1 MAAFAAI
8 AAMAQSSGRFF
19 IEDFEIAPD
28 STVTVTVMLTN
39 NEPTQGFQFNMTLPP
54 GLNADN
60 IELTKYSRKLKM
72 NVSSNLKDNTLI
84 VAVYPM
90 SHSLYSPD
98 TAGVLTMEM
107 TASPQFNGG
116 DITIW
121 RGQGSSEDFKT
132 INYDESST
140 TVTVP

>member
-8 AAMAQSSGRFF
+8 AAVAQSNGRFF

-28 STVTVTVMLTN
+28 STVVVTVMLSN

-72 NVSSNLKDNTLI
+72 NVSNNLKGDTMI

-90 SHSLYSPD
+90 AHSLYAPD

-107 TASPQFNGG
+107 TASPQGNGG
-116 DITIW
+116 NSTSG
-121 RGQGSSEDFKT
+121 RAQGSSEDFKT
-132 INYDESST
+132 INYDDSST